1 VPPLDN
7 DLFASL
13 SCADIAA
20 MEAAPDDNKDGSGGE
35 YEEEEDEDE
44 DDDEWSPLF
53 IKLLLFPFW
62 CLDAKG
68 EKNI

>member
-20 MEAAPDDNKDGSGGE
+20 MEAAPDDNKDGSGDE
-35 YEEEEDEDE
+35 YEEEEEEEEEDEDE
-44 DDDEWSPLF
+44 DEDDDE
-53 IKLLLFPFW
+53 
-62 CLDAKG
+62 
-68 EKNI
+68 